1 MSSDD
6 SKDRESEN
14 LWLETVKNVAERS
27 PNIVHGFFEHTMN
40 EGVPAS
46 DPLQLSGAF
55 FEMLTQLATNPLAL
69 VESKMALW
77 QDYLD
82 LWYYT
87 TRRMLGLEAEP
98 VATPAKD
105 DKRFR
110 DEDWEEHFVFD
121 YIKQSYLLAAN
132 WIQETVAQAEG
143 LDEQTLRKVEFFTKQ
158 YVDAMAPTN
167 FVHTNPKVIRETVE
181 SRGENLVKGL
191 NNILHDLEL
200 GKGKLQ
206 IRMTDAEAFELGK
219 NVATTPG
226 KVVFQNPM
234 MQLLQ
239 YTPSTKEAHRHPLL
253 VIPPWINKFYI
264 MDLQPKNSLIKWL
277 VDQGHTVF
285 VISWVNPDET
295 LAEKTFEDYMLEGP
309 MTALEQIQRATGEG
323 EVNAIGYCLGG
334 TLLAATL
341 GYMAANNDRRILSAT
356 YFTTMI
362 DFAEPGDLGVFIDD
376 TQIEHIEQRMQE
388 AGYLEGRSMATTF
401 NMLRAN
407 DLIWS
412 FVINNYLLGKEPL
425 AFDLLYWNSDS
436 TRMPAAMHSYY
447 LRNMYQENRLREP
460 GGITLDGV
468 PIDLT
473 TVKTP
478 AYFLSTK
485 EDHIAPWKSTF
496 QGARLFS
503 GPVRFVLGG
512 SGHIAGVINPPASAK
527 YGYWTN
533 TKKIADP
540 EAWLESAKHQ
550 DGSWW
555 LDWDKWVRKYAG
567 DKIAAP
573 VPGDGELA
581 IIEDAPGSYVKVKA
595 TN

>member
-1 MSSDD
+1 MSSQDNKTAQ
-6 SKDRESEN
+6 SQN
-14 LWLETVKNVAERS
+14 LWVETVKNVSDRS
-27 PNIVHGFFEHTMN
+27 PNIVKGFFEHTMDK
-40 EGVPAS
+40 GVPTS

-55 FEMLTQLATNPLAL
+55 FEMLTNLATNPLAL

-77 QDYLD
+77 QNYLD
-82 LWYYT
+82 LWNYT
-87 TRRMLGLEAEP
+87 TRRMIGLEAEP
-98 VATPAKD
+98 AAAPAHD
-105 DKRFR
+105 DKRFK
-110 DEDWEEHFVFD
+110 DEAWEEHFVFD

-132 WIQETVAQAEG
+132 WVQETVAKAEG
-143 LDEQTLRKVEFFTKQ
+143 LDDKTVGKLEFFTKQ

-167 FVHTNPKVIRETVE
+167 FVHTNPKVIKETVE

-191 NNILHDLEL
+191 NNILHDLES

-206 IRMTDAEAFELGK
+206 IRMTDSEAFELGK
-219 NVATTPG
+219 NVATTAG
-226 KVVFQNPM
+226 NVVYQNEM

-239 YTPSTKEAHRHPLL
+239 YTPSTEQAYQHPVM

-295 LAEKTFEDYMLEGP
+295 LAEKSFADYMLEGP
-309 MTALEQIQRATGEG
+309 LTALEQIERATGE
-323 EVNAIGYCLGG
+323 ENVNAIGYCLGG

-341 GYMAANNDRRILSAT
+341 GYMAAKKDKRILSGT

-376 TQIEHIEQRMQE
+376 YQIEHIENQMQKT
-388 AGYLEGRSMATTF
+388 GYLEGRSMAGTF
-401 NMLRAN
+401 NMLRSN

-412 FVINNYLLGKEPL
+412 FVINNYLLGKEPF

-447 LRNMYQENRLREP
+447 LRNMYQQNLLKES

-468 PIDLT
+468 PIDLSK
-473 TVKTP
+473 VKTP

-485 EDHIAPWKSTF
+485 EDHIAPWASTF
-496 QGARLFS
+496 MGAQLFS
-503 GPVRFVLGG
+503 GPMRFVLGG
-512 SGHIAGVINPPASAK
+512 SGHIAGVINPPASGK

-533 TKKIADP
+533 TKKIKDAD
-540 EAWLESAKHQ
+540 AWLESAKLN

-555 LDWDKWVRKYAG
+555 LDWDKWVHKYSG
-567 DKIAAP
+567 EKIPAP
-573 VPGDGELA
+573 VPGDGELD

>member
-1 MSSDD
+1 MSNQD
-6 SKDRESEN
+6 SKAEQSQN
-14 LWLETVKNVAERS
+14 LWVETVKNVSDRS
-27 PNIVHGFFEHTMN
+27 PKIVKGFLEHTMDS
-40 EGVPAS
+40 GAPTS

-55 FEMLTQLATNPLAL
+55 FEMLTNLATNPLAL
-69 VESKMALW
+69 VESKMTLW
-77 QDYLD
+77 QNYLD
-82 LWYYT
+82 LWNYT
-87 TRRMLGLEAEP
+87 TRRMIGLEAEP
-98 VATPAKD
+98 VATPERD
-105 DKRFR
+105 DKRFK
-110 DEDWEEHFVFD
+110 DDAWEEHFVFD
-121 YIKQSYLLAAN
+121 FIKQSYLLASN
-132 WIQETVAQAEG
+132 WVQETVAKAEG
-143 LDEQTLRKVEFFTKQ
+143 LDDKTLEKVEFFTKQ

-191 NNILHDLEL
+191 NNILHDLEA

-206 IRMTDAEAFELGK
+206 IRMTDAEAFELGT

-226 KVVFQNPM
+226 NVVYQNNM

-239 YTPSTKEAHRHPLL
+239 YAPSTDEAYQHPVM

-295 LAEKTFEDYMLEGP
+295 LADKSFEDYMLEGP
-309 MTALEQIQRATGEG
+309 LTALEQIERATGEKN
-323 EVNAIGYCLGG
+323 VNAIGYCLGG

-341 GYMAANNDRRILSAT
+341 AYMAAKKDTRILSGT

-376 TQIEHIEQRMQE
+376 YQIEHIEQQMQE
-388 AGYLEGRSMATTF
+388 TGYLEGRSMAGTF
-401 NMLRAN
+401 NMLRSN

-412 FVINNYLLGKEPL
+412 FVINNYLLGKEPF

-447 LRNMYQENRLREP
+447 LRNMYQQNVLKEP

-468 PIDLT
+468 PIDLSK
-473 TVKTP
+473 VKTP
-478 AYFLSTK
+478 AYFLSAK
-485 EDHIAPWKSTF
+485 EDHIAPWASTF
-496 QGARLFS
+496 MGAQLFS
-503 GPVRFVLGG
+503 GPMRFVLGG
-512 SGHIAGVINPPASAK
+512 SGHIAGVINPPAAGK

-533 TKKIADP
+533 TKKIKDA
-540 EAWLESAKHQ
+540 EAWLEAAKHN

-555 LDWDKWVRKYAG
+555 LDWDKWVRKYSG
-567 DKIAAP
+567 EKIPAP
-573 VPGDGELA
+573 APGEGELEV
-581 IIEDAPGSYVKVKA
+581 IEDAPGSYVKVKA